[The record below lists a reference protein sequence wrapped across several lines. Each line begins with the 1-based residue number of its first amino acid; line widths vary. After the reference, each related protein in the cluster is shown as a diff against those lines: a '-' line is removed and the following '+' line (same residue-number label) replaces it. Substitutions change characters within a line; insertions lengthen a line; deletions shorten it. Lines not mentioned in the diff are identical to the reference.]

1 MTFLS
6 ASRFGIEHD
15 IDMVILLTASKAVS
29 AEFIS
34 DLKRIAN
41 EAYAANL
48 NIGVYVFQEVP
59 IKHSKMMRS

>member
-1 MTFLS
+1 VTFLS

-15 IDMVILLTASKAVS
+15 IDMVILLTTSKAVS

-34 DLKRIAN
+34 DLKRVAN

-48 NIGVYVFQEVP
+48 NIGVYVFQEAP
-59 IKHSKMMRS
+59 IKHSKMMRG